1 MKTFYK
7 IYNAIIFIFLY
18 APIVVMIVFSFN
30 GIKSRSVLNGFSLQ
44 WYSELFHDSV
54 IMNSLTCL
62 LY

>member
-30 GIKSRSVLNGFSLQ
+30 GIKSRSVLNGFSLHGGRNKFD
-44 WYSELFHDSV
+44 EG
-54 IMNSLTCL
+54 I
-62 LY
+62 